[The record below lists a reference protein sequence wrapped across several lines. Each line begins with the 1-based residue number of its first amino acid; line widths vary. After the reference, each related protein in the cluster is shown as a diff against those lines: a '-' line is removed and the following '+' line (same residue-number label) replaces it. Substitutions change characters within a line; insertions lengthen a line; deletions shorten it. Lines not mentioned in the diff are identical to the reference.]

1 MKKPI
6 WILAWRYAAT
16 GELGSCAYET
26 RERAKAGKAE
36 IDSMGIGK
44 ATIHRVMRRV
54 EGNSK
59 QV

>member
-6 WILAWRYAAT
+6 WILVWRYAAT

-26 RERAKAGKAE
+26 RERAMRGKAT
-36 IDSMGIGK
+36 IASIKSGN
-44 ATIHRVMRRV
+44 ATIHRVMRKV